1 MPAIGSM
8 AVVAVVPVVA
18 TTAQGRMPA
27 AWSAAI
33 MAASASGRMANASSQ
48 GIRRT
53 LSRPKPASSAALS
66 TEEWL
71 CAET

>member
-1 MPAIGSM
+1 M

-18 TTAQGRMPA
+18 TTAHGAMPA
-27 AWSAAI
+27 AMSACT
-33 MAASASGRMANASSQ
+33 MASNASGRMAWTSSQ
-48 GIRRT
+48 GTSRR
-53 LSRPKPASSAALS
+53 LSRPNPASSAALS